1 MEEINKKK
9 NNPINNREETTEEF
23 EPENNNPK
31 VPELNPDSKEF
42 FLLELPSGYKISL
55 GSCFISA
62 EGLRDIA
69 ISTYEYLIKSNP
81 KKNGKV
87 SYL

>member
-1 MEEINKKK
+1 
-9 NNPINNREETTEEF
+9 
-23 EPENNNPK
+23 
-31 VPELNPDSKEF
+31 
-42 FLLELPSGYKISL
+42 L